1 MSGSC
6 ASGKNLPTTP
16 TPALLRR
23 RCTVCGFLLAPWIWR
38 RGQGFTLVGI
48 FFICFLIPLFSW
60 GQAQQAT
67 VILEGALV
75 YQDADFDAPVI
86 QTLKRGDVYSISTGK
101 KGPFFKIR
109 LKPGTVGWI
118 SDTDVKLGVVKL
130 AAPPPDKKLFDKNEE
145 KSVKKKKPFFATR
158 YRGPALD
165 FINFTEDTL
174 GQERSESLLFYGVKF
189 NGYNTIISGE
199 IYTEGNIM
207 FHVGAPGYYSDVTKK
222 GSDGFI
228 FISNFLLQTASPL
241 SKTQLFYYGFGPMF
255 RYSHF
260 TLEVPNGTK
269 TLSYSADDMTLGAVF
284 NLGLAFRLGSVSV
297 RTDAKYYWERTK
309 YYGLGLNVGWEF

>member
-1 MSGSC
+1 MFGLC
-6 ASGKNLPTTP
+6 ALNKSPWAFIFLFFLP
-16 TPALLRR
+16 
-23 RCTVCGFLLAPWIWR
+23 
-38 RGQGFTLVGI
+38 
-48 FFICFLIPLFSW
+48 LISW

-67 VILEGALV
+67 VLLDGALV

-86 QTLKRGDVYSISTGK
+86 ATLKRGAVHSISTGK

-109 LKPGTVGWI
+109 LKPGSVGWI
-118 SDTDVKLGVVKL
+118 SDTDVKPGVYKL
-130 AAPPPDKKLFDKNEE
+130 AAPKEE
-145 KSVKKKKPFFATR
+145 KKRVEEKEEKRKPFFATR

-174 GQERSESLLFYGVKF
+174 GQERSEFLPFYGVKF
-189 NGYNTIISGE
+189 NGFNTIFTGE
-199 IYTEGNIM
+199 IYTEGNIL
-207 FHVGAPGYYSDVTKK
+207 FHLGAPKYYSEVTGK
-222 GSDGFI
+222 GGDGFI
-228 FISNFLLQTASPL
+228 FLADFLFQTVLPQG
-241 SKTQLFYYGFGPMF
+241 KNGIFFYGFGPMF

-284 NLGLAFRLGSVSV
+284 DLGLSWRFGRYSV

-309 YYGLGLNVGWEF
+309 YYGFGLNLGWEF